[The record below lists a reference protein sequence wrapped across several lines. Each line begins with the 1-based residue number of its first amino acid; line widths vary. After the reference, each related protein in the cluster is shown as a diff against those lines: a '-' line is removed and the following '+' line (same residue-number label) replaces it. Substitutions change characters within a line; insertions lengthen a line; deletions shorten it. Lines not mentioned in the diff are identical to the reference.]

1 MPALTPA
8 TLRRRNDLWKRLRSL
23 PPDSPEFEAT
33 LLDLSALTGWGR
45 ARILAGLG
53 WLEGLGWTPAQQ
65 AAAEASA

>member
-1 MPALTPA
+1 MSALTPA

-23 PPDSPEFEAT
+23 PPYSPEFEAT
-33 LLDLSALTGWGR
+33 LLDLSALTGWDR

-53 WLEGLGWTPAQQ
+53 WTPAEQ